1 MTFTQRML
9 PALALGLALCLP
21 AASRAADADALQ
33 WLEDPHGA
41 QALAWARQ
49 ATAQAR
55 ARLGALPSHATVSR
69 ELGSALAPAP
79 SRVHG

>member
-1 MTFTQRML
+1 MTITQRML

-41 QALAWARQ
+41 QALAWARRPPPG
-49 ATAQAR
+49 AR
-55 ARLGALPSHATVSR
+55 APGRA
-69 ELGSALAPAP
+69 ALACHRQP
-79 SRVHG
+79 